1 MNVLGL
7 RKGIARLAAAAVAV
21 LALNGGAM
29 ASYDFNKAWKD
40 VAAALGKG
48 LPRTVTNKVSE
59 IVREA
64 VAEKRWPTAARAF
77 LVREDAM
84 REFRDEL
91 PQDWLPGF
99 AASVDAQPAPLQAV
113 LQLHLAHTYLENS
126 RSWRWGG
133 ESPTKLDDEAAADKM
148 PPWSPEK
155 IGATLEAQIKKV
167 FAHAD
172 ELKRQ
177 KLDDW
182 AELFDRGNMPVSYM
196 PTLYDFAVRDAIRFY
211 DTSAFD
217 DTLERGLALY
227 DDLIAFHQADG
238 GVDALAYAELERA
251 EHVKTFDRKPG
262 KERDAAFE
270 AFLDDFSEAGV
281 LVPLEKEEL
290 IDVGMTI
297 SGCGPAYVY
306 MYIDAMAKAGEK
318 LGLDYETAATLAKA
332 TCRGSALL
340 SELSD
345 RSLEDLRIA
354 VCSPGGTTIEGVES
368 LWASDLDGVVEK
380 ALKAAYDRSVE
391 LAAK

>member
-1 MNVLGL
+1 MEQTRTYGFIGAGNMGSALVSALVGKRNGKNVLVSDPDAQKL
-7 RKGIARLAAAAVAV
+7 ETLKAQKGIVPSDNESIAKTADYVVLAVKPQVLPAV
-21 LALNGGAM
+21 LPPLKEAFAANDHMTIVTMAAGTPMQTVLDLVGGEYPVIRIM
-29 ASYDFNKAWKD
+29 PNT
-40 VAAALGKG
+40 
-48 LPRTVTNKVSE
+48 PVSVGAGVLL
-59 IVREA
+59 IVRNDK
-64 VAEKRWPTAARAF
+64 VT
-77 LVREDAM
+77 
-84 REFRDEL
+84 DE
-91 PQDWLPGF
+91 
-99 AASVDAQPAPLQAV
+99 
-113 LQLHLAHTYLENS
+113 
-126 RSWRWGG
+126 
-133 ESPTKLDDEAAADKM
+133 
-148 PPWSPEK
+148 
-155 IGATLEAQIKKV
+155 
-167 FAHAD
+167 
-172 ELKRQ
+172 
-177 KLDDW
+177 
-182 AELFDRGNMPVSYM
+182 
-196 PTLYDFAVRDAIRFY
+196 
-211 DTSAFD
+211 
-217 DTLERGLALY
+217 
-227 DDLIAFHQADG
+227 
-238 GVDALAYAELERA
+238 
-251 EHVKTFDRKPG
+251 
-262 KERDAAFE
+262 AFE